1 MTRGDRL
8 IVAVVAALAVA
19 SWPVAILATGGA
31 SAGRTVTVDGPQGGL
46 AVPLAAQR
54 HLEVAGLG
62 GHVEVV
68 VRGGRVRVV
77 ASTCPDQLCVRQG
90 AVSSGAIV
98 CVPNGVSVKVGGG
111 EDALD
116 AYVR

>member
-8 IVAVVAALAVA
+8 IVAIVAALAVVA
-19 SWPVAILATGGA
+19 WPVAILATGGV
-31 SAGRTVTVDGPQGGL
+31 SAGRTVTVDGPEGGL
-46 AVPLAAQR
+46 TVPLAAQR
-54 HLEVAGLG
+54 HLDVPGLAGDL
-62 GHVEVV
+62 EVV
-68 VRGGRVRVV
+68 VEDGAVRVV

-98 CVPNGVSVKVGGG
+98 CVPNGVSVRVGGG